1 MSHGEIQTIKTAG
14 YNFVRLWVSKR
25 LSTRPYRPSSRGT
38 WAVNANSWSRN
49 MARILRLSIL
59 LIWIA
64 LWMIPEVS
72 ATTFDHSKFDQIL
85 KEYVDDKGLVDYNG
99 IAKDRRFTEYMQSL
113 QTAKVEEF
121 SRDGQLA
128 FWINA
133 YNAVT
138 IDKVIKTKPTKSV
151 RETLIPGLWTSTKF
165 FTTRENMVANQVL
178 SQDDI
183 ENDILRK
190 RFKDPR
196 IHFAI
201 ICASM
206 GCPPLP
212 RIAYTEENVQ
222 VRLEEETRK
231 YLNSPRGTRID
242 RAANTLYVSRLFD
255 WYATDFVQKSGSV
268 LAFMKPYLNEETL
281 AFLAGK
287 PKISFLEYN
296 WALNAQAP
304 LKE

>member
-1 MSHGEIQTIKTAG
+1 MGKVIR
-14 YNFVRLWVSKR
+14 YLVLLLW
-25 LSTRPYRPSSRGT
+25 
-38 WAVNANSWSRN
+38 
-49 MARILRLSIL
+49 IL
-59 LIWIA
+59 
-64 LWMIPEVS
+64 LWMIPGVS
-72 ATTFDHSKFDQIL
+72 AATFDHSKFDHVL
-85 KEYVDDKGLVDYNG
+85 KKYVDDEGLVDYNS
-99 IAKDRRFTEYMQSL
+99 IAKDKGFSEYMQSL
-113 QTAKVEEF
+113 QTAGVEEF

-138 IDKVIKTKPTKSV
+138 IDKVIKVKPKKSV
-151 RETLIPGLWTSTKF
+151 RETFIPGVWTGTKF
-165 FTTRENMVANQVL
+165 FTSREHIVAGKRL

-183 ENDILRK
+183 EHEILRK
-190 RFKDPR
+190 QFQDPR

-222 VRLEEETRK
+222 SRLEEETQK

-242 RAANTLYVSRLFD
+242 RAENTLHMSKLFD
-255 WYATDFVQKSGSV
+255 WFGSDFINKSGSI
-268 LAFMKPYLNEETL
+268 LAFMQPYLNEEVRI
-281 AFLAGK
+281 FLQRD
-287 PKISFLEYN
+287 PMISYLEYD

-304 LKE
+304 LN